1 MAERAGREYTAFVP
15 EDLYKRIVREIRREK
30 YLTPYILAE
39 KYSMTLSLAKRV
51 LRRLEAEGLVELYSP
66 NRRASIYLVKAKKK

>member
-51 LRRLEAEGLVELYSP
+51 LRKLETEGLVELYSP